1 MSTEQEQPSGDSQ
14 VQEDQDVGTTSNEP
28 EVVLTESGELELAEQ
43 SEGEEDELEEDL
55 DGVKVRGKKEAIE
68 RLKAERLMQADYT
81 RKTQEAAEIR
91 KAAEAERESVQN
103 ARQFEQENLDIVA
116 DLRASQREMQH
127 LQQVNLQQLSDQDP
141 VQAQKLMVRMQQLQA
156 FQAQAQ
162 GVLTQ
167 RHQAFL
173 HAQQQEAAR
182 QLEEGRRVLQR
193 DIPGWGPEM
202 AAKLSHFALAN
213 GYTEAEVAAIRSPA
227 MVRSLYREYQVAE
240 AKKKATQRPV
250 QVQAAPVTRVNTASK
265 SKAAIDPD
273 KLSPEQWIKWRNAQV
288 SKR

>member
-28 EVVLTESGELELAEQ
+28 EVVLTESGELEFAEQ

-91 KAAEAERESVQN
+91 KAAEAERESVQK

-116 DLRASQREMQH
+116 DLRAAQREMQH

-162 GVLTQ
+162 GVLTH

-202 AAKLSHFALAN
+202 AAKLSQFALAN

-240 AKKKATQRPV
+240 AKKQATKRPV

-273 KLSPEQWIKWRNAQV
+273 KLSPEQWLKWRNAQV